1 MKLVLSKRTRTR
13 CALLLVLSI
22 LISIWKPSMTTCAAT
37 SGVVVCTE
45 GFTVNTRQSASTD
58 SEIVNRLANGKPLSI
73 LEETTGKDGYKW
85 YKVSYVLNATGET
98 KTAYIRS
105 DFVQMS
111 GGDQAGNQ
119 NPGNNDA
126 MTGISCR
133 DNVFVRNEPG
143 TVGTYRILS
152 LYIGD
157 AVTIVGQTTVD
168 GALWYHVC
176 GTKDSVSFDGW
187 AYGEYIS
194 VTSKPATE
202 EKEVEGDYAKTLREA
217 GFPESYIAG
226 LAALHEKY
234 PEWKF
239 EPVQTGLDWATAVAM
254 ESINGRNLV
263 QLNENDARKSTA
275 NGAYNWYTN
284 TWTIYDGS
292 TWVSANTDYI
302 AYCMDPRNFLNED
315 YIFMFE
321 GLSFNDNQTLQG
333 VQSILSG
340 TFMMNDVVDSDG
352 STLNY
357 AESFLTIGRETGVSP
372 YHLAT
377 RVRQEQGTSGT
388 NAMIAGKYTGYEGYY
403 NYFNYGAYG
412 STATAVL
419 QTGLIFAKS
428 QGWSTRLASLRGGAK
443 LLAANYINKGQD
455 TIYFQKF
462 NVVNKSN
469 LYTHQY
475 MANVAAAMTEG
486 KKLGAGY
493 ANKNQSFVF
502 RIPIYNNMPTEAS
515 AFTATGNPNN
525 YLKDLKLEGISL
537 TPAFSGEN
545 TSYSGVVDSSVNQIT
560 VNASA
565 VATTSKISGTGV
577 YELKEGT
584 NIIEVTCTAKNGKPK
599 VYTVNVVQTS
609 ENQQSGTNGQQEQPP
624 QNNTPQN
631 GTSQNN
637 TSQGDTAVSTPS
649 FTSQSYR
656 IGSEIAGISP
666 QTKVGTFTENI
677 SVTDGSVKVLQASGA
692 ENTGTIAT
700 GNLVVLYDQN
710 GNQVSSYPVVIYGDI
725 NGDGAVNAL
734 DMIKLNRY
742 IIGQENLS
750 GAYLTAAD
758 ANRKGDGANALDM
771 IILNRHILGST
782 TIEQ

>member
-1 MKLVLSKRTRTR
+1 MKQVINKRIRIR

-22 LISIWKPSMTTCAAT
+22 VVSIWNPSMTIYAVTD
-37 SGVVVCTE
+37 GVVVCME

-85 YKVSYVLNATGET
+85 YKVSYVLNATKET

-105 DFVQMS
+105 DFVQVS
-111 GGDQAGNQ
+111 GKEQADPQ
-119 NPGNNDA
+119 NPGTTDTT
-126 MTGISCR
+126 TGVSCR

-157 AVTIVGQTTVD
+157 PVTIVGQTTVD

-176 GTKDSVSFDGW
+176 GTKDAVSFDGW

-194 VTSKPATE
+194 VTSKPSSE

-217 GFPESYIAG
+217 GFPESYIAS
-226 LAALHEKY
+226 LVTLHEKY

-239 EPVQTGLDWATAVAM
+239 EPVQTGLDWSTAVAM
-254 ESINGRNLV
+254 ESMNGRNLV
-263 QLNENDARKSTA
+263 QMKENDAKKSTA
-275 NGAYNWYTN
+275 TGAYNWFTN

-321 GLSFNDNQTLQG
+321 GLSYNDNQTLQG

-340 TFMMNDVVDSDG
+340 TFMMKDIVDSDG
-352 STLNY
+352 STLKY
-357 AESFLTIGRETGVSP
+357 AESFLEIGRKTGVSP
-372 YHLAT
+372 YHLAA

-388 NAMIAGKYTGYEGYY
+388 NAMIAGTYKGYEGYY

-419 QTGLIFAKS
+419 RTGLIFAKT
-428 QGWSTRLASLRGGAK
+428 QGWSTRLSSLSGGAK
-443 LLAANYINKGQD
+443 LLATNYISKGQD

-469 LYTHQY
+469 LYSHQY

-502 RIPIYNNMPTEAS
+502 RIPIYKNMPTEAVS
-515 AFTATGNPNN
+515 FTATGNPNN

-537 TPAFSGEN
+537 TPAFSGAT
-545 TSYSGVVDSSVNQIT
+545 TSYSAVVDSSVKQIT
-560 VNASA
+560 VTANA
-565 VATTSKISGTGV
+565 VAATSKVSGTGV

-584 NIIEVTCTAKNGKPK
+584 NRIEVTCTAKNQTPK
-599 VYTVNVVQTS
+599 VYAINVVRTA
-609 ENQQSGTNGQQEQPP
+609 ENQQSGTNEQQEQPP
-624 QNNTPQN
+624 QNNAGQEEN
-631 GTSQNN
+631 V
-637 TSQGDTAVSTPS
+637 VSEPS
-649 FTSQSYR
+649 FTSKTYQLGDYVT
-656 IGSEIAGISP
+656 GISP
-666 QTKVGTFTENI
+666 QTEVGTFTENI

-692 ENTGTIAT
+692 ENAGIIAT
-700 GNLVVLYDQN
+700 GDLVVIYDQN
-710 GNQVSSYPVVIYGDI
+710 GNQVSSYPVVVYGDI

-750 GAYLTAAD
+750 GAYLEAAD
-758 ANRKGDGANALDM
+758 ANRKGDGVNALDM

>member
-1 MKLVLSKRTRTR
+1 MKPVLCRRTRMG

-22 LISIWKPSMTTCAAT
+22 LISIWKLPMTVYAAE
-37 SGVVVCTE
+37 SGVVVCME

-58 SEIVNRLANGKPLSI
+58 SDIVNRLANGKPLSI

-98 KTAYIRS
+98 KTAYIRA
-105 DFVQMS
+105 DYVQVT
-111 GGDQAGNQ
+111 GGALTEEQSPAG
-119 NPGNNDA
+119 GNDTT
-126 MTGISCR
+126 TGVSCR
-133 DNVFVRNEPG
+133 DNVFVRNEAG

-157 AVTIVGQTTVD
+157 AVNIVGQTTVD

-176 GTKDSVSFDGW
+176 GTKDGLSFDGW

-194 VTSKPATE
+194 VTGRQAAE
-202 EKEVEGDYAKTLREA
+202 EKEMEGDYADVLRDA
-217 GFPESYIAG
+217 GFPESYIAS
-226 LAALHEKY
+226 LVPLHEKF

-239 EPVQTGLDWATAVAM
+239 EAVQTGLDWTTAVAM
-254 ESINGRNLV
+254 ESMNGRNLV
-263 QLNENDARKSTA
+263 QMIENDARKSTA
-275 NGAYNWYTN
+275 GGAYNWFSN

-292 TWVSANTDYI
+292 SWVSADKDYI

-321 GLSFNDNQTLQG
+321 GLSYNDNQTLQG
-333 VQSILSG
+333 VQSILNG
-340 TFMMNDVVDSDG
+340 TFMMNDVIDSDG

-357 AESFLTIGRETGVSP
+357 AQSFLEIGRETGVSP

-388 NAMIAGKYTGYEGYY
+388 NAMIGGTYNGYEGYY

-419 QTGLIFAKS
+419 QTGLIFAKT
-428 QGWSTRLASLRGGAK
+428 QGWSTRLSSLRGGAK

-462 NVVNKSN
+462 NVVNESN
-469 LYTHQY
+469 LYSHQY
-475 MANVAAAMTEG
+475 MANVSAAMTEG

-502 RIPIYNNMPTEAS
+502 RIPIYKNMPAEAVT
-515 AFTATGNPNN
+515 FTASGNPNN
-525 YLKDLKLEGISL
+525 YLKSLSMEGISL
-537 TPAFSGEN
+537 TPAFNGAI
-545 TSYSGVVDSSVNQIT
+545 TSYSAVVDNSV
-560 VNASA
+560 
-565 VATTSKISGTGV
+565 SKISAAADAVAATSTVSGAGA

-584 NIIEVTCTAKNGKPK
+584 NTIEITCTAKNGNPK
-599 VYTVNVVQTS
+599 VYVIHVVRTAAGQQTASNVPAQETPAVSAPSCTS
-609 ENQQSGTNGQQEQPP
+609 QIYRFGTNVTG
-624 QNNTPQN
+624 
-631 GTSQNN
+631 
-637 TSQGDTAVSTPS
+637 
-649 FTSQSYR
+649 
-656 IGSEIAGISP
+656 IAP
-666 QTKVGTFTENI
+666 QTKVSDFMEKI
-677 SVTDGSVKVLQASGA
+677 SVTNGSVKVLNASGS
-692 ENTGTIAT
+692 ENSGTVAT
-700 GNLVVLYDQN
+700 GNTVVVYDSS
-710 GNQVSSYPVVIYGDI
+710 GNQVSVYPVVIYGDL

-734 DMIKLNRY
+734 DMIKLNRH
-742 IIGQENLS
+742 IIGKESLS
-750 GAYLTAAD
+750 GVYLEAAD
-758 ANRKGDGANALDM
+758 TNRKGDGANALDM
-771 IILNRHILGST
+771 IILNRHIIGSA

>member
-1 MKLVLSKRTRTR
+1 MKLVLCKRTRMR

-22 LISIWKPSMTTCAAT
+22 LISIWNLPMTAHAAT

-58 SEIVNRLANGKPLSI
+58 SEIVNRLANGKQLSI

-105 DFVQMS
+105 DYVQVS
-111 GGDQAGNQ
+111 GSALAESQ
-119 NPGNNDA
+119 NPAGGNDMIA
-126 MTGISCR
+126 GVSCR
-133 DNVFVRNEPG
+133 DNVFVRNEAG

-157 AVTIVGQTTVD
+157 AVNIVGQTTVD

-176 GTKDSVSFDGW
+176 GTKDGVSFDGW

-194 VTSKPATE
+194 VTNQQGTE
-202 EKEVEGDYAKTLREA
+202 EKEVEGDYAKVLRDA
-217 GFPESYIAG
+217 GFPESYIAS
-226 LAALHEKY
+226 LVLLHEKY

-239 EPVQTGLDWATAVAM
+239 EPVQTGLDWTTAVAM
-254 ESINGRNLV
+254 ESMNGRNLV
-263 QLNENDARKSTA
+263 QTIENDAKKSTA
-275 NGAYNWYTN
+275 GGAYNWFSN

-321 GLSFNDNQTLQG
+321 GLSYDDNQTLQG

-340 TFMMNDVVDSDG
+340 TFMMNDIVDSDG
-352 STLNY
+352 SALNY
-357 AESFLTIGRETGVSP
+357 AQSFLAIGRETGVSP

-377 RVRQEQGTSGT
+377 RVRQEQGTGGT
-388 NAMIAGKYTGYEGYY
+388 NAMIAGKYAGYEGYY

-419 QTGLIFAKS
+419 QTGLIFAKT
-428 QGWSTRLASLRGGAK
+428 QGWSTRLSSLRGGAK

-469 LYTHQY
+469 LYSHQY

-502 RIPIYNNMPTEAS
+502 RIPIYKNMPTS
-515 AFTATGNPNN
+515 AVTFTATGNPNN
-525 YLKDLKLEGISL
+525 YLKSLSVEGISL
-537 TPAFSGEN
+537 TPAFNGAI
-545 TSYSGVVDSSVNQIT
+545 TSYSAVVDNSTNKIT
-560 VNASA
+560 AAANA
-565 VATTSKISGTGV
+565 VAKTSTVSGTGV

-584 NIIEVTCTAKNGKPK
+584 NTMEVTCTAKNGNPK
-599 VYTVNVVQTS
+599 VYTINVVRAAAGQQTGTDVPKEPPEQNHTAQ
-609 ENQQSGTNGQQEQPP
+609 ENPVTTEPSCTSQIYKFGTNVTG
-624 QNNTPQN
+624 
-631 GTSQNN
+631 
-637 TSQGDTAVSTPS
+637 
-649 FTSQSYR
+649 
-656 IGSEIAGISP
+656 IAP
-666 QTKVGTFTENI
+666 QTKVSDFKEKL
-677 SVTDGSVKVLQASGA
+677 SVTNGSVKVLTASGS
-692 ENTGTIAT
+692 ENTAAIST
-700 GNLVVLYDQN
+700 GNIVAVYDDN
-710 GNQVSSYPVVIYGDI
+710 GNQVLSYPVVIYGDI

-742 IIGQENLS
+742 IIGQENLT
-750 GAYLTAAD
+750 GVYLEAAD

-771 IILNRHILGST
+771 IIMNRHIIGSAA
-782 TIEQ
+782 IEQ